1 METSTTTTGRGA
13 GTGALEVP
21 DGHSSG
27 WLAGSL
33 LATPVVAGLMWFT
46 VYEYADIVQG
56 SSRYMGGASDG
67 WSLAPLGTVL
77 VVVCGIV
84 LAVQTV
90 LLLGALPDTAAGR
103 WSEAI
108 LAICFGVTVSMTV
121 FGYLGLFTIGDYA
134 DGFPDDV
141 LCILGLLVGGLR
153 TVAIPAAVVVW
164 RAKTQPPEGAPLA
177 GRAWARL
184 ALLAT
189 ATVLLVVL
197 PTAANATANPELL
210 LGLAL
215 VPVLD
220 IASRGLVTDNWT
232 PTCCS

>member
-1 METSTTTTGRGA
+1 M
-13 GTGALEVP
+13 P

-46 VYEYADIVQG
+46 VYEYADIVEG

-84 LAVQTV
+84 LALQTV
-90 LLLGALPDTAAGR
+90 LLLDALPDTAVGR

-108 LAICFGVTVSMTV
+108 LAIAFGVTVSMTV
-121 FGYLGLFTIGDYA
+121 FGYLGLFTIGDFA
-134 DGFPDDV
+134 DGFPDDF

-164 RAKTQPPEGAPLA
+164 RAKTLPPEGAPLA
-177 GRAWARL
+177 GRAWIRL

-189 ATVLLVVL
+189 ATVLLIAIPVIAETTATEAVL
-197 PTAANATANPELL
+197 YG
-210 LGLAL
+210 LGL
-215 VPVLD
+215 VVVID
-220 IASRGLVTDNWT
+220 YVSSWRRVVT
-232 PTCCS
+232 